1 MSGEHVTVAVIGAG
15 PAGLSA
21 AAELRR
27 RGVESV
33 LVIER
38 EQQPGGIP
46 RHADHQGFGLRDLR
60 RVLPGPEYARHLA
73 ERARRSGVV
82 LRLGTQVTGWRADGA
97 LELTGPAG
105 RTALVAEAVVL
116 ATGCR
121 ERPRSARLIPGTRPQ
136 GVMTTGTLQQLVHL
150 AHEPVG
156 RRAVVVGAE
165 HVAFSALATLAH
177 AGARTVAM
185 TTELAHHQSF
195 PGVAVGA
202 AVRYRVSLQT
212 STRVSAIFGTERV
225 TAVEL
230 TDLDSG
236 TARRVACDLVV
247 LTADWIPDHELAVAG
262 GASLDPGTRGPAVDH
277 ALRTTRP
284 GLFAV
289 GNLLHGAEPAD
300 VAALTGRRVAAG
312 VIAHL
317 AGGPW
322 PHERI
327 PVTVEAPLHWIT
339 PNALSAPSAQSA
351 ASALPG
357 DSAVSG
363 DSGDPGSSPRDAF
376 RLRAREDLRDVR
388 LEVRQGSSI
397 VHQQRLVR
405 VMPGRSVTLRGD
417 WVARVDTAGPAL
429 AVRVGSGRRRRPRRA
444 TLRTGSATLRS
455 RSVGLVDP
463 RSRR

>member
-1 MSGEHVTVAVIGAG
+1 MRALNGEHVAVAVVGAG

-21 AAELRR
+21 AVELRR
-27 RGVESV
+27 RGVGSV

-38 EQQPGGIP
+38 EQQAGGIP

-73 ERARRSGVV
+73 ERARRAGVA

-105 RTALVAEAVVL
+105 RTVLVAEAVVL

-150 AHEPVG
+150 DHEPVG
-156 RRAVVVGAE
+156 RRAVVAGAE

-195 PGVAVGA
+195 PGVAMGA
-202 AVRYRVSLQT
+202 AVRYRVPLHT
-212 STRVSAIFGTERV
+212 RTRVSAIFGTERV

-236 TARRVACDLVV
+236 TARRVACDLIV

-277 ALRTTRP
+277 ALRTTRL
-284 GLFAV
+284 GTFAV

-322 PHERI
+322 PHERL
-327 PVTVEAPLHWIT
+327 PVTVEAPLHWIA
-339 PNALSAPSAQSA
+339 PNALCGDRGE
-351 ASALPG
+351 PG
-357 DSAVSG
+357 F
-363 DSGDPGSSPRDAF
+363 SPRDAF
-376 RLRAREDLRDVR
+376 RLRAREEVRDVR
-388 LEVRQGSSI
+388 LEVRQGVSL
-397 VHQQRLVR
+397 VYQQRLVR

-429 AVRVGSGRRRRPRRA
+429 AVRVGTGRRRRPRRGK
-444 TLRTGSATLRS
+444 LRTGVAALRS
-455 RSVGLVDP
+455 RSVAVVDP
-463 RSRR
+463 RSGR